1 MAQNKFNYDLDAV
14 KQLAEV
20 LVEHDLSEVEYSKD
34 ISKDQ
39 RIHIKIAKS
48 LEQNTAFSKEK
59 IKEVSEK
66 AANTNIEEVEKPT
79 GDESTML
86 KSPMVGTVYLSPD
99 PNSEPF
105 VKIGDVVNE
114 GQPILIIEAMKTMN
128 HIPAPKAGIVKSI
141 MVKNGSPV
149 EFGDPLILIE

>member
-20 LVEHDLSEVEYSKD
+20 LVQHDLSEVEYSKD

-48 LEQNTAFSKEK
+48 LELNTASSKEK
-59 IKEVSEK
+59 INEVSEK
-66 AANTNIEEVEKPT
+66 VADTNIEEVEKPT
-79 GDESTML
+79 GDESTTL

-128 HIPAPKAGIVKSI
+128 HIPAPKAGIVKNVI
-141 MVKNGSPV
+141 VKNGSPV

>member
-48 LEQNTAFSKEK
+48 LELNTAFSKEK

-66 AANTNIEEVEKPT
+66 AADTNIEEVEKPT
-79 GDESTML
+79 GDESTTL

-105 VKIGDVVNE
+105 VKIGDMVNE

-141 MVKNGSPV
+141 IVKNGSPV
-149 EFGDPLILIE
+149 EFGDPLMLLD

>member
-20 LVEHDLSEVEYSKD
+20 LVQHDLSEIEYSKD

-39 RIHIKIAKS
+39 KIHIKIAKS
-48 LEQNTAFSKEK
+48 LELNTASSKEK

-66 AANTNIEEVEKPT
+66 IADTNIEEVEKPT

-128 HIPAPKAGIVKSI
+128 HIPAPKAGIVKNI
-141 MVKNGSPV
+141 IVKNGSPV

>member
-48 LEQNTAFSKEK
+48 LELNTASSKEK
-59 IKEVSEK
+59 INEVSEK
-66 AANTNIEEVEKPT
+66 AADTNIEEVEKPT

-128 HIPAPKAGIVKSI
+128 HIPAPKAGTVKNI
-141 MVKNGSPV
+141 IVKNGSPV